1 MLSNVRWCGM
11 VVLIRMLLMV
21 CNSMRKDLG
30 NTSKNDRLFVGSRA
44 TVYIRITFIIEELP
58 FLHFLLI
65 VLYSTKMYGLGCHLD
80 PLVLFLDMNFEFEL
94 KSDYTIVTNFV
105 YVWPHPLQ
113 ESNVQYYDSHDIYLN
128 KYQVF
133 TLHIDLRLQSASK
146 ANQSIFILAV
156 QCAFCTTVFLTFQI
170 SYIVWNHPNS
180 LSHSSWT

>member
-1 MLSNVRWCGM
+1 MNNGNVRKGRNGGRCECSGEGNIRYYKEVVRCIAGNSLMLSNVRWCGM

-105 YVWPHPLQ
+105 YV
-113 ESNVQYYDSHDIYLN
+113 
-128 KYQVF
+128 
-133 TLHIDLRLQSASK
+133 
-146 ANQSIFILAV
+146 
-156 QCAFCTTVFLTFQI
+156 
-170 SYIVWNHPNS
+170 
-180 LSHSSWT
+180 